1 VNYEQVDNKSVCQDI
16 VGPIT
21 DPVKITDPD
30 KENEYSIKR
39 D

>member
-1 VNYEQVDNKSVCQDI
+1 VNNEQVDNKYVCQDI

-30 KENEYSIKR
+30 KENEYGTKR